1 MYKLSRVSENSVGN
15 SFSSGEKMS
24 KITEQILNDKK
35 NISSIEEKDA
45 IEINIRKNKHLNKYI
60 YIIAASVLG
69 ALILAAA
76 IFVLVFSRSVV
87 SEVCEKPDY
96 SHITESS
103 FVSLLCKVNCE
114 LDEVD
119 TSSPAQMKI
128 PLKFFGFLKTR
139 SKLTVLDTVSPKIES
154 VSAVAS
160 SGIEI
165 KPELFIVEAEDKTVI
180 TYSMNIENPVG
191 AGEYTVDIKAV
202 DEGSNALEFSEKLT
216 VIDTEEE
223 LTFEYGISVDEVREI
238 AFSLFEGIQELEM
251 PEEFDCGEYVLSG
264 NGENGRYFVKV
275 MIKDT
280 KKPEVQVASFD
291 IALGD
296 TLKEEDFIIS
306 IEDFS
311 SVTTEFL
318 SFPDFEAE
326 GEYSV
331 QIRFTDAFGNF
342 TEECAIVRI
351 HNIEKEITV
360 ERGSANNVLE
370 RLIFKDTFS
379 KNTLSFEK
387 QNVLSG
393 LSLGENTINLAGD
406 FGTVSVKVDIIDTTA
421 PDFSVHSVSY
431 LVGSAPKAND
441 FVSAFF
447 DCSELTF
454 TFETTPASDAEG
466 TFDVTIIATDEA
478 GNTAQQSTTV
488 VFYNDTEPPVL
499 YGYRDFSFI
508 QGESCNFSE
517 GVTAYDS
524 IWGNVTVNVDS
535 SLVDLN
541 TAGTYELK
549 YSATDG
555 SGNTAEV
562 TVQVIIRQPTYVK
575 LDVDCI
581 LQKPALPNGC
591 EVVSLA
597 MVLGYNGL
605 GIDPGQLFDGF
616 MPSSPF
622 KEGDPWETYVGD
634 PRSKQY
640 GIGCYAPVVVKTGND
655 YLASVGSSLH
665 VADVSYRP
673 FYSYTSFIDNGTPV
687 IIWGTLNMNGKS
699 RVTWEAEINGKNIR
713 WLSSSHCLV
722 LIGYTDYTYIFA
734 DPLKG
739 IVEYSKQAVEYSFNL
754 NNQQACVIG

>member
-1 MYKLSRVSENSVGN
+1 
-15 SFSSGEKMS
+15 MS

-35 NISSIEEKDA
+35 YISSIEEKDA
-45 IEINIRKNKHLNKYI
+45 IDINIKKNKHLNKYI
-60 YIIAASVLG
+60 YIIAASALG

-103 FVSLLCKVNCE
+103 FVSLLCKVDCE

-139 SKLTVLDTVSPKIES
+139 SKFTVLDTVSPKIES

-264 NGENGRYFVKV
+264 NGENGRYYVKV

-280 KKPEVQVASFD
+280 KEPEVQVASFD
-291 IALGD
+291 ISLGE
-296 TLKEEDFIIS
+296 TIAEDEFIVSIS
-306 IEDFS
+306 DFS
-311 SVTTEFL
+311 PVTTEFL
-318 SFPDFEAE
+318 SLPDYEKA
-326 GEYSV
+326 GEHSV
-331 QIRFTDAFGNF
+331 QIRFTDSFGNF
-342 TEECAIVRI
+342 TEESAVVRI
-351 HNIEKEITV
+351 HGIEKEITA
-360 ERGSANNVLE
+360 ERGSTDSVLE

-387 QNVLSG
+387 QNVLSD

-431 LVGSAPKAND
+431 LVGTKPKAND
-441 FVSAFF
+441 FVSTFF
-447 DCSELTF
+447 DYSKVTF
-454 TFETTPASDAEG
+454 SFETVPSPDTAG
-466 TFDVTIIATDEA
+466 TFDVTVIAEDEA
-478 GNTAQQSTTV
+478 GNKAEKTTTV

-508 QGESCNFSE
+508 QGESCNFSD

-524 IWGNVTVNVDS
+524 IWGNVKVNVDS
-535 SLVDLN
+535 SLVN
-541 TAGTYELK
+541 MNEAGTYELK

-562 TVQVIIRQPTYVK
+562 SVQVIIREPTYVK
-575 LDVDCI
+575 LDVDC
-581 LQKPALPNGC
+581 LMQKPALPNGC

-597 MVLGYNGL
+597 MVLGYHGYSVDA
-605 GIDPGQLFDGF
+605 GWLFDNF
-616 MPSSPF
+616 MPASPF
-622 KEGDPWETYVGD
+622 KAGDPWTTYVGD
-634 PRSKQY
+634 PRDKSGGY
-640 GIGCYAPVVVKTGND
+640 GCFSPCVVQTGNE
-655 YLASVGSSLH
+655 YLASVGSSKR
-665 VADVSYRP
+665 VSDVSYKS
-673 FYSYTSFIDNGTPV
+673 FSSYTSYIDNGLPV
-687 IIWGTLNMNGKS
+687 IVWGTLGMNGKS
-699 RVTWEAEINGKNIR
+699 RITWEDEIDGKKVS
-713 WLSSSHCLV
+713 WLASSHCLV

-739 IVEYSKQAVEYSFNL
+739 IVEYSKEAVEYSFSL
-754 NNQQACVIG
+754 NHQQACVIG